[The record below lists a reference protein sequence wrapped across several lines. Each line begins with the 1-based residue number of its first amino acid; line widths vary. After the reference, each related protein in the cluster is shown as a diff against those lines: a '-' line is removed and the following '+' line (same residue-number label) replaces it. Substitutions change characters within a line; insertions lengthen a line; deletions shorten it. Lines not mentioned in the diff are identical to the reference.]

1 MTVSQKTMA
10 GLHTHNPGHN
20 SAGDAT
26 AEGADIC
33 SLLRGRII
41 LIVKCD
47 DIASHP
53 YIPHIL
59 EVRQV
64 TIRS

>member
-1 MTVSQKTMA
+1 MTVSQNTMA

-41 LIVKCD
+41 LIVECD
-47 DIASHP
+47 DIASYP
-53 YIPHIL
+53 
-59 EVRQV
+59 
-64 TIRS
+64 